1 MDAARWADVRRL
13 LEGALELGAA
23 ERERFLS
30 DACGTDGELKA
41 EVASLLAS
49 DDPARALEPPD
60 DGWSRLAPA
69 ALEGG
74 MLGARIGRYRVL
86 RLIGFGGM
94 GAVYEAEQDRP
105 RRTVALKVMRSGLAT
120 PSALRR
126 FEFESQ
132 VLARLRHPFI
142 AAVFEAGT
150 HNPDPADPSRAT
162 AYFAMELVPDAVP
175 ITEFAKA
182 RGLSVRQRLEL
193 FAQVCDAVHHGH
205 QQGVIHRDLKPS
217 NVLVDAD
224 GRPRIIDFGVART
237 IDPDA
242 VATHSG
248 GQILGTLQYM
258 SPEQCAPERAG
269 IDTRSDVYSLGVM
282 LYELFAGRA
291 PYTLTGAS
299 IPDSIRI
306 VCEVE
311 PRPLSEIDRS
321 LRGEVETIV
330 RTAMAK
336 DPERRYPAA
345 ASLAADIRHYLRAEP
360 ISARPPTA
368 MYQLRVFA
376 RRNKSLVASAA
387 AVLLVLVLGIVATS
401 VALRSAREEA
411 RRVRRIADFYK
422 DTITAGNSY
431 LAGTPGSV
439 TADWWEDPIRAGE
452 ASVPRGRDTLSF
464 AVPDLLEVAGSR
476 LSTAFA
482 DEPAIQAELYD
493 TLGRTL
499 VHMGRGPGA
508 EFLRRALELRER
520 EMGPDSEEAIRT
532 RLALAVR
539 IEGAGNFPDAESL
552 FRAAFE
558 SCVRAF
564 GSDDPRTL
572 SAERRWSE
580 SLMWLR
586 PEESLLFARRALDHA
601 RIALGDDSPVTL
613 AAWTSLSIALV
624 TADLREA
631 ESVARDALAGWRRVA
646 GDESY
651 EAAGARATL
660 AEILLLARL
669 DLEAEEQLR
678 AALPVLRAH
687 FGGDVVHTLNW
698 ELKLIRLLR
707 RVSRPDDAA
716 RETRRLIEEARRAFG
731 PENHNVYKL
740 EATLART
747 LVESGTEL
755 EEAERV
761 ARDAADGLTAVAG
774 LEDLNTVFA
783 VDALHSVIRAR
794 GRAGEALALASQLL
808 DDVRAL
814 GIVEPQV
821 LTALHQTIGECQLD
835 LGDRAAAEVSLRES
849 WRIGEEGAAYAS
861 DPYNP
866 RRLALITSLAECE
879 DALGRG
885 DEAARW
891 RALLP
896 GDPVSGER

>member
-1 MDAARWADVRRL
+1 MDAARWSEVRRV
-13 LEGALELGAA
+13 LEGALERAQG
-23 ERERFLS
+23 ERARFLS
-30 DACGTDGELKA
+30 DVCGADLELKA
-41 EVASLLAS
+41 EVAGLLAS
-49 DDPARALEPPD
+49 DDPARALEPPSA
-60 DGWSRLAPA
+60 GWTRPAPA
-69 ALEGG
+69 ALAGG
-74 MLGARIGRYRVL
+74 LLGTRIGRYRVL

-94 GAVYEAEQDRP
+94 GAVYEAEQDQP
-105 RRTVALKVMRSGLAT
+105 RRTVALKVMRSGLAS

-126 FEFESQ
+126 FELESQ

-162 AYFAMELVPDAVP
+162 AYFAMELVPDAAA
-175 ITEFAKA
+175 ITEFAKSRSLDA
-182 RGLSVRQRLEL
+182 RQRLEL
-193 FAQVCDAVHHGH
+193 FAEVCDAVHHGH
-205 QQGVIHRDLKPS
+205 QQGVIHRDLKPG

-237 IDPDA
+237 IDPDP

-282 LYELFAGRA
+282 LYELLAGQA
-291 PYTLTGAS
+291 PYALTGAS
-299 IPDSIRI
+299 IPDSIRT
-306 VCEVE
+306 VCETE

-321 LRGEVETIV
+321 LRGDVETIV
-330 RTAMAK
+330 RTAIAK

-345 ASLAADIRHYLRAEP
+345 ASLAADIRHYLCAEP

-368 MYQLRVFA
+368 MYQLRTFA
-376 RRNKSLVASAA
+376 RRNKSLVASAG

-401 VALRSAREEA
+401 LALRSARQEA
-411 RRVRRIADFYK
+411 SRARRIADFYK
-422 DTITAGNSY
+422 DTITAGNPY
-431 LAGTPGSV
+431 LAGSPGSV
-439 TADWWEDPIRAGE
+439 ADNWWEDPIEPRD
-452 ASVPRGRDTLSF
+452 ASAPWGRDAPSF

-476 LSTAFA
+476 LCTAFV

-499 VHMGRGPGA
+499 VHMGSGRGD

-520 EMGPDSEEAIRT
+520 ELGPDSEEAIRT
-532 RLALAVR
+532 RLGLAVR
-539 IEGAGNFPDAESL
+539 IEGAGSFHDAESL

-564 GSDDPRTL
+564 GPDDPRTL
-572 SAERRWSE
+572 AAERRWSE
-580 SLMWLR
+580 GLIWLR
-586 PEESLLFARRALDHA
+586 PDEALALARRALDHA
-601 RIALGDDSPVTL
+601 RIALGDDAPLTL
-613 AAWTSLSIALV
+613 AARTGLSGMLA
-624 TADLREA
+624 TTDLREA
-631 ESVARDALAGWRRVA
+631 ESVAREALAGWRRVA
-646 GDESY
+646 GDDSY

-660 AEILLLARL
+660 AEILLLERV
-669 DLEAEEQLR
+669 DLEAEEHLR

-707 RVSRPDDAA
+707 RVSRPGDAA

-761 ARDAADGLTAVAG
+761 ARGAANGLTAVTG
-774 LEDLNTVFA
+774 LGDLNTVFA

-794 GRAGEALALASQLL
+794 GRPGEALVLASKLQ

-821 LTALHQTIGECQLD
+821 LTALRQTIGECQLD
-835 LGDRAAAEVSLRES
+835 LGDHAAAEVSLQES
-849 WRIGEEGAAYAS
+849 WRIAEDGAAYAS
-861 DPYNP
+861 DPYHP
-866 RRLALITSLAECE
+866 RRLALIATLAGLE
-879 DALGRG
+879 DVLGRG

-891 RALLP
+891 RARLSR
-896 GDPVSGER
+896 DPASER